1 MLKLNNLGAP
11 KGANRDKKRRGR
23 GPGSGQGKT
32 GGRGHKGQ
40 KARSGGGVP
49 PWFEGGQMPLNRRL
63 PKRGFTNIFKKSY
76 QLVNLD
82 ELEARF
88 EAGSTVDGESLAQ
101 AGLVKYAD
109 RPIKLLARGTVEKP
123 LQIAVAKASKA
134 AVAAVEAA
142 GGSVTVTG

>member
-1 MLKLNNLGAP
+1 
-11 KGANRDKKRRGR
+11 
-23 GPGSGQGKT
+23 
-32 GGRGHKGQ
+32 
-40 KARSGGGVP
+40 
-49 PWFEGGQMPLNRRL
+49 MPLNRRL

>member
-1 MLKLNNLGAP
+1 MLKLNNLGMP

-40 KARSGGGVP
+40 KARSGGGIP

-88 EAGSTVDGESLAQ
+88 EAGSTVDGESLAA

-109 RPIKLLARGTVEKP
+109 RPIKLLARGAVEKP
-123 LQIAVAKASKA
+123 LQIAAKR
-134 AVAAVEAA
+134 
-142 GGSVTVTG
+142 GLTVPEVLGLEKKETGNDE